1 MRVLIYGGR
10 DFVPS
15 YESFM
20 QFHDKIVWQDLIGEP
35 ITVIISGCARG
46 ADQYGEKLAEFW
58 HIPVERYPADW
69 ETHGKKAG
77 FIRNQ
82 QMLDSGV
89 DFAIQ
94 FPGGNGT
101 RDMRRRLDKAGVTV
115 CEFS

>member
-10 DFVPS
+10 DFYKQDPAFDFLDYHVPVEVS
-15 YESFM
+15 
-20 QFHDKIVWQDLIGEP
+20 V
-35 ITVIISGCARG
+35 VISGTARG
-46 ADQYGEKLAEFW
+46 ADQLGEAWAESLK
-58 HIPVERYPADW
+58 IPVERYPADW

-82 QMLDSGV
+82 QMLDSGI